1 MADWPFPSM
10 LCSESFEYILLLLV
24 VLVKTIFVWDNA
36 GMKTYRHQIDNINN
50 GFEISYI
57 RVLGC
62 GCAVKFLVFDF
73 QIRIPW
79 LKWNTSTRNRLEKN
93 I

>member
-10 LCSESFEYILLLLV
+10 LCSECFEYSLLLLV
-24 VLVKTIFVWDNA
+24 VLVKTILVWDNA
-36 GMKTYRHQIDNINN
+36 RMKTYRHQIDNN

-62 GCAVKFLVFDF
+62 GCAFKFLVLDF
-73 QIRIPW
+73 QIRTPW
-79 LKWNTSTRNRLEKN
+79 LKWNTSTRNRLEEN

>member
-1 MADWPFPSM
+1 
-10 LCSESFEYILLLLV
+10 
-24 VLVKTIFVWDNA
+24 
-36 GMKTYRHQIDNINN
+36 MKTYRHQIDNN

-62 GCAVKFLVFDF
+62 GCAVKFLDLDF

-79 LKWNTSTRNRLEKN
+79 LKWNPSTCNRLEEN

>member
-10 LCSESFEYILLLLV
+10 LCSECFEYSLLLLV
-24 VLVKTIFVWDNA
+24 VLVKTILVWDNA
-36 GMKTYRHQIDNINN
+36 RMKTYRHQIDNN

-57 RVLGC
+57 RSLGC
-62 GCAVKFLVFDF
+62 GCAVRFLVLDF
-73 QIRIPW
+73 QIRTPC
-79 LKWNTSTRNRLEKN
+79 LKWNTSTRNRLEEN